1 MAEFDLRGRA
11 SVSAPVLR
19 RTIRRDGPRLSAGA
33 SSRGQIPQLRDRCLY
48 RERMNF
54 KALIPDRESRD
65 HHKTYL
71 LASGIVCR
79 TPGPFL
85 FYEADQKLI

>member
-1 MAEFDLRGRA
+1 
-11 SVSAPVLR
+11 
-19 RTIRRDGPRLSAGA
+19 
-33 SSRGQIPQLRDRCLY
+33 
-48 RERMNF
+48 MNF
-54 KALIPDRESRD
+54 IALIPDRESRD

-79 TPGPFL
+79 TAGPFL